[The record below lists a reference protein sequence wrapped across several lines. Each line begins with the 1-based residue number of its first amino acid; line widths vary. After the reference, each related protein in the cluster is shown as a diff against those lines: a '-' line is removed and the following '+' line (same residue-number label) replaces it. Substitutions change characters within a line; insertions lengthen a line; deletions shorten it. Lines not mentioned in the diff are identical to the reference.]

1 MFYQAESFKQQ
12 LCGDSWIDSRATN
25 KFMFASSEGSL
36 ADKPCSFVAD
46 NRRPVSQDMRE
57 LIKREEP
64 TNQMDCPKCGRFGK
78 SSRVSCCAPGGT
90 WFKKCGSVI
99 NENVQYTWSQGTAA
113 CKKTLALTTTAASSG
128 CLVCGSVKKSRKKS
142 CCGRGG
148 SWFGTCGG
156 AGNKKATHT
165 WFEGIKVC
173 EKRRAEYKA
182 ALGAFESSA
191 ADDEPLSFFFKQLN
205 VSTAASADSTST
217 EVLTTAPAPT
227 RALAT
232 QPVKETPI
240 STTAESVSHDEFFEG
255 IPSESISFTTSYIM
269 HALFLICAILFP

>member
-1 MFYQAESFKQQ
+1 MESMFRGAASFNGDISTWRVSRVTDMKRMFMFAKFFNRDMSNWDVSSVTNMQGMFLQASSFNNDISKWDVSNVRDMQGMFLQASSFNCDISRWNIRRVTDTDYMFYQAESFKQQ

-113 CKKTLALTTTAASSG
+113 CKKTR
-128 CLVCGSVKKSRKKS
+128 KSK
-142 CCGRGG
+142 
-148 SWFGTCGG
+148 
-156 AGNKKATHT
+156 
-165 WFEGIKVC
+165 
-173 EKRRAEYKA
+173 
-182 ALGAFESSA
+182 
-191 ADDEPLSFFFKQLN
+191 
-205 VSTAASADSTST
+205 
-217 EVLTTAPAPT
+217 T
-227 RALAT
+227 RYT
-232 QPVKETPI
+232 
-240 STTAESVSHDEFFEG
+240 
-255 IPSESISFTTSYIM
+255 YI
-269 HALFLICAILFP
+269 HI